1 MNMPIDLPRASSAAI
16 RASPA
21 LRSCRILRV
30 SQPLVV
36 LASAQRFL
44 PSAVRGPVLLPP
56 CTAHLVLPLIAAA
69 PHWLPVRLD
78 LALH

>member
-44 PSAVRGPVLLPP
+44 PASVLGPVDSPPWVLQTALP
-56 CTAHLVLPLIAAA
+56 CIAGAR
-69 PHWLPVRLD
+69 HCSFVRLD
-78 LALH
+78 FA